1 MSTERRGSALRK
13 RGKGADT
20 LVVDGVRDAM
30 PGLTPSERKAAQALL
45 ASYPLLGLET
55 VARFAGQA
63 GVSAPTILRF
73 VARLGFASY
82 ADFQRRL
89 MAEVE
94 ARLLSPLEKAD
105 AGAAKA
111 RHPRAGFADAV
122 SGNVGETFRRL
133 PAGEF
138 EAVATLLADPRRP
151 LHLLGGRFTDALA
164 LYMTAHLRIIR
175 PNVSHLAGQRA
186 NWRDQ
191 LLDMG
196 GRDVLFL
203 IDIRRYQD
211 DLVELAAEA
220 AKRRVAVV
228 LLTDQWLS
236 PVARSARHVLPARVA
251 APSAWDSSV
260 ALLALIE
267 ALIADVTSRRGTE
280 ARERM
285 VAIETLR
292 GGDADRRR

>member
-1 MSTERRGSALRK
+1 MASRK
-13 RGKGADT
+13 RVKGSDA
-20 LVVDGVRDAM
+20 LVAETVRDAM
-30 PGLTPSERKAAQALL
+30 RELTPSERRAAQALL

-73 VARLGFASY
+73 VARLGFPSY

-89 MAEVE
+89 KVEVE
-94 ARLLSPLEKAD
+94 ARLLSPLDK
-105 AGAAKA
+105 AGAEASRK
-111 RHPRAGFADAV
+111 RHPRTAFADAV
-122 SGNVGETFRRL
+122 AANVADTFRRL
-133 PAGEF
+133 PAGDF
-138 EAVATLLADPRRP
+138 EAVAELLADQRRP
-151 LHLLGGRFTDALA
+151 LHLLGGRFTDGLA
-164 LYMTAHLRIIR
+164 RYMTAHLRIVR
-175 PNVSHLAGQRA
+175 PQVAALDGQRA

-196 GRDVLFL
+196 ARDVLFL

-220 AKRRVAVV
+220 ARRKVTVV

-236 PVARSARHVLPARVA
+236 PVARIARHVLPARVA
-251 APSAWDSSV
+251 VPSAWDSTV

-267 ALIADVTSRRGTE
+267 ALVADVTARCGPE
-280 ARERM
+280 ARARM
-285 VAIETLR
+285 AAIETLR
-292 GGDADRRR
+292 TGP

>member
-1 MSTERRGSALRK
+1 M
-13 RGKGADT
+13 AD
-20 LVVDGVRDAM
+20 
-30 PGLTPSERKAAQALL
+30 LTPSERKAAQALV
-45 ASYPLLGLET
+45 ASYPMLGLET
-55 VARFAGQA
+55 VSRFAGQA

-82 ADFQRRL
+82 AAFQRRL

-94 ARLLSPLEKAD
+94 ARLLSPLAKAD

-122 SGNVGETFRRL
+122 AGNVAETFRRL

-164 LYMTAHLRIIR
+164 LYMTAHLRILR
-175 PNVSHLAGQRA
+175 PTVGHLAGQRA

-196 GRDVLFL
+196 SRDVLFL

-211 DLVELAAEA
+211 DLVELAAAA
-220 AKRRVAVV
+220 AKRRVVVV

-236 PVARSARHVLPARVA
+236 PVARHARHVLPARVA

-267 ALIADVTSRRGTE
+267 ALVADVTSRRGAE
-280 ARERM
+280 GRARM
-285 VAIETLR
+285 AAIEALR
-292 GGDADRRR
+292 DSPPS

>member
-1 MSTERRGSALRK
+1 M
-13 RGKGADT
+13 
-20 LVVDGVRDAM
+20 LVVDAVRDAM
-30 PGLTPSERKAAQALL
+30 PALTPSERKAAQALL

-55 VARFAGQA
+55 VSRFAGQA

-73 VARLGFASY
+73 LARLGYASY
-82 ADFQRRL
+82 AAFQRRL

-105 AGAAKA
+105 ASAATA
-111 RHPRAGFADAV
+111 QRHPRSGFADEVA
-122 SGNVGETFRRL
+122 GNVGETFRRL
-133 PAGEF
+133 PTGEF
-138 EAVATLLADPRRP
+138 EAVAALLADSRRP

-164 LYMTAHLRIIR
+164 LYMTAHLRIVR

-186 NWRDQ
+186 NWQDQ

-196 GRDVLFL
+196 RRDVLFL

-211 DLVELAAEA
+211 DLVALAAEA

-236 PVARSARHVLPARVA
+236 PVARHARHVLPARVA

-260 ALLALIE
+260 ALLALME
-267 ALIADVTSRRGTE
+267 ALIADVTSRRGAE
-280 ARERM
+280 ARSRM
-285 VAIETLR
+285 AAIETLR
-292 GGDADRRR
+292 GRDAGPGRS